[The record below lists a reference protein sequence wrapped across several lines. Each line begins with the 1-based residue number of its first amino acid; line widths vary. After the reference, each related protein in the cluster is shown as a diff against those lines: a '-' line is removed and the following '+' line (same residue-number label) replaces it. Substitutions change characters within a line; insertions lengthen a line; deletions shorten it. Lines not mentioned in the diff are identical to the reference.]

1 MILIRR
7 NHLRERSEVDGRAC
21 KGNCVWRVVL
31 CCVWLAVATASYAD
45 QDIQPVQ
52 ATASGTAEKKG
63 SEDLKKLSLEDLMN
77 VEVKEVTTASKRAEK
92 ATETPG
98 MAYVIDKNDIK
109 LRGYSNLKDVLRDL
123 PGMETTEYYF
133 SEIGTQVPVRGI
145 VGNNKIVV
153 MVNGMRV
160 NPPGGE
166 NFPFRSDFSVRD
178 AEQIEVIYGPGST
191 LYGRDAASAVINV
204 KTKQPEEGVH
214 GEAGFSGGLNN
225 EREAW
230 ATFGKVFDKDNNIS
244 LTGYVQYHDSD
255 LTSLDKEYSQWW
267 QDYRTAA
274 ETRGTSTSPLR
285 EDYGLNT
292 FARFEAG
299 DFSFQ
304 VWYRDSKRSST
315 EGLGTPSFAYVEEA
329 VWEDFSIVTEAKYS
343 AQLADN
349 IRLDSSV
356 TFNRYEI
363 DPSTRYVWQN
373 PAPAVSWNYDDFKYG
388 LGYSYT
394 IEETL
399 KVDITDNISLLA
411 GLVATYNDIMPKSTV
426 PGGANTDNTLG
437 GITQQGGSFQY
448 WKAVGDGP
456 YLIPRVSHVTYQVY
470 GGYVETGWQAMERL
484 RLIGGVRFDK
494 DSRIDEISFTP
505 RAGLIWN
512 ATDEWTAKYT
522 YSTAYVSPPPYF
534 AYNVYQNTTQLSTTN
549 PNLQP
554 ETSTTHEVDFNY
566 TKENFQAGVGLYYG
580 EQSNLLL
587 ISDRGLPQ
595 NTIGTVYLDAA
606 CTQPITLVQ
615 SANGGTSTSYGSDIY
630 ARMKFG
636 PVSPWASYSY
646 TSFEMINNGVSSGL
660 QGISKHNGRLG
671 ITWAITPKLFVTPSL
686 VIRSTPENVSSGTL
700 DAELDTPYEVNLYML
715 WAATKHVDVFANVR
729 NLTDNHYALYGISG
743 VAVPQEAL
751 NGVLGVRVTF

>member
-1 MILIRR
+1 ML
-7 NHLRERSEVDGRAC
+7 LAGAC
-21 KGNCVWRVVL
+21 CL
-31 CCVWLAVATASYAD
+31 WLAFAMVGYAA
-45 QDIQPVQ
+45 QGIQPVQ
-52 ATASGTAEKKG
+52 VAASGTAEKG
-63 SEDLKKLSLEDLMN
+63 SGDLKKLSLEDLMN

-153 MVNGMRV
+153 LVNGMRV

-178 AEQIEVIYGPGST
+178 AEQIEVIYGSGST
-191 LYGRDAASAVINV
+191 LYGRDAVSAVINV
-204 KTKQPEEGVH
+204 KTKKPQEGVH
-214 GEAGFSGGLNN
+214 GEAGFTGGLNN

-255 LTSLDKEYSQWW
+255 LTSLDKEYSRWW

-274 ETRGTSTSPLR
+274 VARGAGATPER
-285 EDYGLNT
+285 DDYGLNT

-304 VWYRDSKRSST
+304 VWYRNSKRSSS
-315 EGLGTPSFAYVEEA
+315 EGFGTPTFGFLKEA
-329 VWEDFSIVTEAKYS
+329 IWEDFSVVTEAKYS
-343 AQLADN
+343 AQLTDN

-363 DPSTRYVWQN
+363 DPSTRYVWQDA
-373 PAPAVSWNYDDFKYG
+373 PPAVSWNYGDFKYG

-399 KVDITDNISLLA
+399 RVDITESISLLA
-411 GLVATYNDIMPKSTV
+411 GLVGTYNDIVPKCTV
-426 PGGANTDNTLG
+426 PGGANTDNTVG
-437 GITQQGGSFQY
+437 GIIQQGGSFQY
-448 WKAVGDGP
+448 WRAVGDGP
-456 YLIPRVSHVTYQVY
+456 YLVPRVSHTKYQVY
-470 GGYVETGWQAMERL
+470 GGYVETGWQALERL
-484 RLIGGVRFDK
+484 KLIGGARFDK

-512 ATDEWTAKYT
+512 ATSEWTAKYT

-554 ETSTTHEVDFNY
+554 ETSTTHEVDLNY
-566 TKENFQAGVGLYYG
+566 TRENFQAGVGLYYG
-580 EQSNLLL
+580 EQNNLLL

-595 NTIGTVYLDAA
+595 NIMGTVFLDAA
-606 CTQPITLVQ
+606 CTQPITLIQ
-615 SANGGTSTSYGSDIY
+615 SANGGTSTSYGADIY
-630 ARMKFG
+630 ARAKFG
-636 PVSPWASYSY
+636 VVSPWVSYSY
-646 TSFEMINNGVSSGL
+646 TSFEMINNGVMSGL
-660 QGISKHNGRLG
+660 QGISKQNGRAG
-671 ITWAITPKLFVTPSL
+671 VTWAITPKLFATPSL
-686 VIRSTPENVSSGTL
+686 VIRSTPENVSPGTL
-700 DAELDTPYEVNLYML
+700 GGELGTPYEVNFHVL
-715 WAATKHVDVFANVR
+715 WVATEHVEVFANLR
-729 NLTDNHYALYGISG
+729 NITDNHYALYGIYG
-743 VAVPQEAL
+743 MAVPQETFS
-751 NGVLGVRVTF
+751 GVLGVRVTF